1 MNSASCR
8 LIHVQ
13 ALNACPPGPDGP
25 RIRIQG
31 WTLSAHAT
39 ARPKIG
45 SCPVCACW
53 RENAATCCV
62 RLKLLFPCLI
72 AREANN
78 TETVSERGQCRIGNE
93 EHQIPKGLTWIARGF
108 NPVLKR
114 VDLKSATG
122 KLNRSAGFFGRRSSL
137 GGVIC
142 RPIKSLFW
150 PYLFCFKVFFDL
162 LSIHVCGVGRIF
174 FLNRPECFHSIKSFL
189 LLLICL
195 RFHILYRLATGSHAF
210 DSQPLNLRNYSLL
223 CDKRSQY
230 A

>member
-72 AREANN
+72 AREADD
-78 TETVSERGQCRIGNE
+78 TETVSERVQCRIGNE

-122 KLNRSAGFFGRRSSL
+122 KLNRSAGFFGRRKPVSAEWSVAQLSHFSDRTFFVLRYSL
-137 GGVIC
+137 IC
-142 RPIKSLFW
+142 SAFMSAMSTEIFSFIALNV
-150 PYLFCFKVFFDL
+150 LTASKVF
-162 LSIHVCGVGRIF
+162 
-174 FLNRPECFHSIKSFL
+174 SFL
-189 LLLICL
+189 LSVFGFISNDV
-195 RFHILYRLATGSHAF
+195 I
-210 DSQPLNLRNYSLL
+210 
-223 CDKRSQY
+223 
-230 A
+230 